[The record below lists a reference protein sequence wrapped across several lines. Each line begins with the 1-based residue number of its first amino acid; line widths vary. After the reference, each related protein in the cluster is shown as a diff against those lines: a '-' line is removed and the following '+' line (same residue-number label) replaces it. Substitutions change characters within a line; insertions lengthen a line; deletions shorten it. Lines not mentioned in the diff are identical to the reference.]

1 MGAELWW
8 FCHGGISSNRNV
20 PGPQMQFSSKG
31 SLPTSYPLL
40 IRNSFYTYHVSPA
53 ILPTPVRRTGTEHR
67 GERAKA
73 KPGVAVY
80 LTSRAIVFH
89 QISLWPYGEAFLD
102 PDQPEK
108 VRSETRT
115 QTPDLSG
122 FFCPR
127 CVPPHQVMWWGTG
140 CDSRAEI
147 AFWFHP
153 APRCACDLCVVSST
167 RPVPLGRAN
176 CEGGWRKKRI
186 CHTEVDSCPKSAE
199 IWDTGRVQERD
210 QGCKWHFGCMG
221 LGRQALCSLSTSLDR
236 GNCLIHRPH
245 LSLLR
250 CNRQLT
256 QNSPTWVCFSF

>member
-40 IRNSFYTYHVSPA
+40 IRNSFYMYHVSPA

-127 CVPPHQVMWWGTG
+127 CVPTPSSHVMGNWL
-140 CDSRAEI
+140 
-147 AFWFHP
+147 WFSC
-153 APRCACDLCVVSST
+153 RDCLLVSSCSKVCL
-167 RPVPLGRAN
+167 RPVCGFQHQTCPTRQGELWRGMEEKTHLPYR
-176 CEGGWRKKRI
+176 GG
-186 CHTEVDSCPKSAE
+186 
-199 IWDTGRVQERD
+199 
-210 QGCKWHFGCMG
+210 
-221 LGRQALCSLSTSLDR
+221 
-236 GNCLIHRPH
+236 
-245 LSLLR
+245 
-250 CNRQLT
+250 QL
-256 QNSPTWVCFSF
+256 P